1 MKKIAIALCLLMFTI
16 VQPALASPKQWKVEG
31 WKTDFSKFNIDF
43 SEILSGGPPRDG
55 IPSIDAPKF
64 EPASA
69 ITTLDSK
76 EAVIRVE
83 LNGNVRAYP
92 LRILIW
98 HEIANDEIGGTPVA
112 VTYCPLCNSSIAFDR
127 RLSDGTVA
135 EFGVSGLLRNSDM
148 VMYDRASHSWWQQFT
163 GTAIAGQYTDT
174 KLKMIPTKV
183 VSFGQFLAEN
193 PESDVLVPND
203 PTMRRY
209 GTNPYLGYD
218 ARQAPYPFYKGDL
231 PDNISPMARIIV
243 VQRDDNE
250 VIAVA
255 LSHLR
260 AVGSYE
266 IDDIRLKW
274 QPGVNSAL
282 DSEDLAIG
290 ADVGAVEVESISSG
304 EPLVHDITFAFVVQ
318 AFHPGTAIATED
330 GPIIVGSRP

>member
-1 MKKIAIALCLLMFTI
+1 MFAIA
-16 VQPALASPKQWKVEG
+16 QPAMASPKRWVVEG
-31 WKTDFSKFNIDF
+31 WKTDFSKFNIKF
-43 SEILSGGPPRDG
+43 EEILSGGPPRDG

-69 ITTLDSK
+69 NTTLDAK
-76 EAVIRVE
+76 EAVIRLE
-83 LNGNVRAYP
+83 IDGIVRAYP
-92 LRILIW
+92 LRILMW
-98 HEIANDEIGGTPVA
+98 HEIANDVIGDTPVA

-127 RLSDGTVA
+127 QLPDGSIA

-163 GTAIAGQYTDT
+163 GTGIAGKYTDT

-193 PESDVLVPND
+193 PEGDVLVPND
-203 PTMRRY
+203 PSMRRY

-218 ARQAPYPFYKGDL
+218 SRQAPYPFYKGDL
-231 PDNISPMARIIV
+231 PDNISPMARVIV
-243 VQRDDNE
+243 VQREEDK
-250 VIAVA
+250 VVAVA

-260 AVGSYE
+260 TSGSLE
-266 IDDIRLKW
+266 IDNIRLNW

-290 ADVGAVEVESISSG
+290 ADVGAVEVESISPG

-318 AFHPGTAIATED
+318 AFHPGTTIATEE
-330 GPIIVGSRP
+330 GPIVVGKLP